1 MEMPWPILVF
11 IVVVLAIQSIDR
23 FIDKL
28 FEDD

>member
-11 IVVVLAIQSIDR
+11 FIVVLILRSIDK

-28 FEDD
+28 FED

>member
-11 IVVVLAIQSIDR
+11 IIVVLIIRSIDR